1 MITEIG
7 CDQCGKTMQVEG
19 TSKWKKVR
27 PYAGSR
33 HTMHICPNCQL
44 SRHRDYD
51 TTVKFKGRLRFMA
64 MNDKALQLETLT
76 PQDQSLPC
84 SHLFKTIIFGTEF
97 FVRAY
102 KLDDVEE
109 MTAPAEDTEDI
120 EDACWQEEVDALVK
134 LAAWD
139 GGCQTTEIDGEHYV
153 MCLVPGPRC

>member
-7 CDQCGKTMQVEG
+7 CDQCGKTMKIEAASNWKRTKPYEG
-19 TSKWKKVR
+19 ASYTLHTCPDCQISKHQG
-27 PYAGSR
+27 YES
-33 HTMHICPNCQL
+33 
-44 SRHRDYD
+44 
-51 TTVKFKGRLRFMA
+51 TVTITGRLKPMA
-64 MNDKALQLETLT
+64 MNEKALQLESLR

-84 SHLFKTIIFGTEF
+84 SHLSKIVIFGTEF

-102 KLDDVEE
+102 RLDDVNY
-109 MTAPAEDTEDI
+109 MKAPAEDPEDI
-120 EDACWQEEVDALVK
+120 EDACWQEEVDAVVL